1 MLIYEWTPITSLS
14 SLRLPAGKARL
25 SLSLSLSRSKF
36 ISDSGFVFDRSKT
49 LILSVIYRKEKR
61 VHKEQSGV
69 TLTISTQS

>member
-14 SLRLPAGKARL
+14 SLRLPAGKAR
-25 SLSLSLSRSKF
+25 LSLSLSRSKF